1 MKNFRVTLAAGI
13 LAAALNPISPAHSS
27 QDPPK
32 PTQAGADLTGLHG
45 FDFLVGEWRVHHR
58 VKRPADSQQ
67 WLEFDGT
74 CSNRG
79 LMDGSANVEN
89 HRFDKPTGVT
99 HGIALRAYDPK
110 TEQWAIW
117 WIDSRDPLSAL
128 DPPVKGRFDNGV
140 GTFYSDGTLDGK
152 PIRTRFIWSKITPTS
167 ARWDQAY
174 SSDAGK
180 MWETNWTMEFRR
192 ISSQP

>member
-13 LAAALNPISPAHSS
+13 LAAALNPFSPAHSW

-32 PTQAGADLTGLHG
+32 PTQAGTDLAGLHG

-79 LMDGSANVEN
+79 LMDGSANVED

-99 HGIALRAYDPK
+99 HGVALRAYDPK

-117 WIDSRDPLSAL
+117 WIDSRDPLSVL

-152 PIRTRFIWSKITPTS
+152 PVRTRFIWSKITPTS
-167 ARWDQAY
+167 ARWEQAY

-180 MWETNWTMEFRR
+180 TWETNWTMEFRR
-192 ISSQP
+192 TSSQP